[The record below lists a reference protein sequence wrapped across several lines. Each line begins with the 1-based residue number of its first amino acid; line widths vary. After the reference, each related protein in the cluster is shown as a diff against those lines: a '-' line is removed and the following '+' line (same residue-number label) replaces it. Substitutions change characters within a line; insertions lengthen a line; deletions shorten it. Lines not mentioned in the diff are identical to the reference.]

1 LRRLHDCMEDAPQPA
16 LDERW
21 EILPASWRDLN
32 ALRRV
37 EKVCFPLD
45 VWPLWDLIG
54 VLTLPNIVR
63 LKAVVG
69 EEMIGFIGVDVRPYE
84 KRAMVATVGVLPQ
97 YRGRGIG
104 KALMEACEA
113 ELNGIGVITLNVRL
127 SNRTAIGMYEKLG
140 YRGVSR
146 WPGYYQDGEDALVM
160 EKRIL

>member
-1 LRRLHDCMEDAPQPA
+1 MEDAPHQLA
-16 LDERW
+16 QDVQW

-69 EEMIGFIGVDVRPYE
+69 EEMIGFIGVDVRPHE
-84 KRAMVATVGVLPQ
+84 RRAMIATVGVLPQ

-146 WPGYYQDGEDALVM
+146 WPDYYQDGEDALVM

>member
-1 LRRLHDCMEDAPQPA
+1 MEDAPQPA